1 MPTRVTNGSTAEMGL
16 GDAAKQVAE
25 HASTLVRLELELAS
39 LELKRKAQA
48 LALGIA
54 LGLLAA
60 LFLLF
65 AFGFGFGAG
74 AAGLATVIPTWA
86 ALLVVTGILV
96 LLAVILALLAVGRFK
111 KATPP
116 VPERAIEEAKRTS
129 EALKSSG
136 NGALEGGGNA
146 VA

>member
-1 MPTRVTNGSTAEMGL
+1 MPTRVADGSTAEMGL

-25 HASTLVRLELELAS
+25 HASALVRLEFELAS

-48 LALGIA
+48 LAIGIA
-54 LGLLAA
+54 LGLLAC

-65 AFGFGFGAG
+65 ALGFGAG
-74 AAGLATVIPTWA
+74 AAGLATVMPTWA

-96 LLAVILALLAVGRFK
+96 LLVVILALLAVGRFK

-136 NGALEGGGNA
+136 SSALEGGGNA

>member
-1 MPTRVTNGSTAEMGL
+1 MPTRVTDGSTAEMGL

-25 HASTLVRLELELAS
+25 HASTLARLELELAS
-39 LELKRKAQA
+39 LELKRKVQA

-54 LGLLAA
+54 LGLLAV

-74 AAGLATVIPTWA
+74 AAGLATVMPTWA

-96 LLAVILALLAVGRFK
+96 LLVVILGLLAVGRIK
-111 KATPP
+111 KGTPP
-116 VPERAIEEAKRTS
+116 VPERAIEEAKRTG
-129 EALKSSG
+129 EALKGAG
-136 NGALEGGGNA
+136 NGALGSGGNA
-146 VA
+146 VV

>member
-1 MPTRVTNGSTAEMGL
+1 MPTRVPDGSTAEMGL

-48 LALGIA
+48 LGIGIA
-54 LGLLAA
+54 LGLLAVLLLLYA
-60 LFLLF
+60 L
-65 AFGFGFGAG
+65 GFGFGAG
-74 AAGLATVIPTWA
+74 AAGLATVMPTWA
-86 ALLVVTGILV
+86 ALLVVTGV
-96 LLAVILALLAVGRFK
+96 LLLLVAILALLAVGRIK
-111 KATPP
+111 KGTPP

>member
-1 MPTRVTNGSTAEMGL
+1 MGL

-25 HASTLVRLELELAS
+25 HASALVRLEFELAS

-48 LALGIA
+48 LAIGIA
-54 LGLLAA
+54 LGLLAC

-65 AFGFGFGAG
+65 ALGFGFGAG
-74 AAGLATVIPTWA
+74 AAGLATVMPTWA

-96 LLAVILALLAVGRFK
+96 LLVVILALLAVGRFK

-136 NGALEGGGNA
+136 SSALEGGGNA

>member
-1 MPTRVTNGSTAEMGL
+1 MPTRVTNGSTTEMGL

-48 LALGIA
+48 LAIGIA
-54 LGLLAA
+54 LALLAC

-74 AAGLATVIPTWA
+74 AAGLATVMPTWA

-116 VPERAIEEAKRTS
+116 VPEKAIEEAKRTS
-129 EALKSSG
+129 EALKSAG
-136 NGALEGGGNA
+136 NGTLEGGGNV